1 MKSYLAMNRNLAQR
15 KSTVLAA
22 GSMIIP
28 HQPFCLDQ
36 EGATTNAGFRRT
48 PALPPFSDQRAV
60 SRISGCRTT
69 LGQIENAKGK
79 VNVLDTAK
87 FPV

>member
-1 MKSYLAMNRNLAQR
+1 MKFYPAMNRNLAQR

-22 GSMIIP
+22 GSMITP

-48 PALPPFSDQRAV
+48 PASPLFSDHKAV

-69 LGQIENAKGK
+69 LGRIENDKGK
-79 VNVLDTAK
+79 VNVLDIAK